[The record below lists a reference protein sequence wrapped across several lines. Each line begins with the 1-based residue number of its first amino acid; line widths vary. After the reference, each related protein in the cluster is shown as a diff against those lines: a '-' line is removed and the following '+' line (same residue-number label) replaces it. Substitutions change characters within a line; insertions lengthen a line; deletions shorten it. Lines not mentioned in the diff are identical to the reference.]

1 MKSISKEQIDR
12 AFENSLAR
20 LSILHHI
27 SIYDMTVSIRFFEKG
42 ESLLQLCS
50 RGVVKKEISFQELFN
65 NQLLSLRFSV
75 AQIEKLFKV
84 VHTAFMFQTHLKN
97 PPQISL
103 LYYFSKKVSCPCL
116 GIMQDE
122 QPIKV
127 LMLSRIIEA
136 IEMES
141 EQLN

>member
-20 LSILHHI
+20 LSILNHI
-27 SIYDMTVSIRFFEKG
+27 SLSEMTIAIRFFEKG
-42 ESLLQLCS
+42 KSLVQLCS
-50 RGVVKKEISFQELFN
+50 RGRVEKEVSFQELFN

-75 AQIEKLFKV
+75 AKIERLFKV
-84 VHTAFMFQTHLKN
+84 VHTAFMFQTHLKD
-97 PPQISL
+97 PVQISL
-103 LYYFSKKVSCPCL
+103 LYYFSQKWSCPCL

-122 QPIKV
+122 KPIKV

-136 IEMES
+136 IELES
-141 EQLN
+141 EQSN